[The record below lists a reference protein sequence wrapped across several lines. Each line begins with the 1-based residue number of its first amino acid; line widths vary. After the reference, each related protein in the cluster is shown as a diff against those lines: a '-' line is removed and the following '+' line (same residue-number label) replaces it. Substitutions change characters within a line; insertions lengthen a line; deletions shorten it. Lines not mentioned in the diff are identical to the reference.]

1 MILPNDIAGSY
12 ETLKFISELDNKI
25 NLSVMS
31 QYYHIHKALSDDLL
45 SRNIRERE
53 YEKVL
58 DYLEELKLENG
69 FLQEFESENYYRPDF
84 KDREEPFKR

>member
-1 MILPNDIAGSY
+1 MTLPAVMK
-12 ETLKFISELDNKI
+12 TLKFISEIDNKI

-31 QYYHIHKALSDDLL
+31 QYYPVHKALSSDLL
-45 SRNIRERE
+45 SRNIRERG

-58 DYLEELKLENG
+58 DYLDEFNLENG

-84 KDREEPFKR
+84 KDRVEPFKR